1 MLHKST
7 FFGRNLIEATV
18 PDLSFLCAG
27 LSSRIP
33 LRNASAALGGP
44 GHWQAL
50 GVRHWG

>member
-1 MLHKST
+1 M
-7 FFGRNLIEATV
+7 NLIEATV

-44 GHWQAL
+44 WSIAEVLPTHI
-50 GVRHWG
+50 V

>member
-7 FFGRNLIEATV
+7 LFGRDLIDATV

-33 LRNASAALGGP
+33 LHNASAALGGP